1 MIRTRLSRMFVAGLA
16 GLAVFAVT
24 ASAHAF
30 QIFTDRTAWENAV
43 AASPL
48 AGPIVDDP
56 FDNPIANAA
65 SITFDSGVVST
76 GTPASAR
83 ADNSVNPFGQYV
95 GNVRGNVFDS
105 VFFDI
110 ITWGFPMPIFA
121 FGADW
126 FSTASR
132 DGLTVTGDF
141 DGNGDATVSFFDE
154 LGDPGTGFLGVVGD
168 AAFSMI
174 ALEGEGLSAGVNE
187 SFSVDNLSFAKASD
201 ATAVPEPAGIAV
213 FGMGL
218 AGLAWRRRRTSPI
231 KRLRS
236 RPTRR
241 CGSGRSR

>member
-1 MIRTRLSRMFVAGLA
+1 MIRANLSRMFVAGLA
-16 GLAVFAVT
+16 GLAMFAVT

-48 AGPIVDDP
+48 GGPIVDDP
-56 FDNPIANAA
+56 FDNPITNAA
-65 SITFDSGVVST
+65 SITFDSGVVSS
-76 GTPASAR
+76 GTPASASFS
-83 ADNSVNPFGQYV
+83 NVVLGV
-95 GNVRGNVFDS
+95 GYIGRVRGTSGEADVFGT
-105 VFFDI
+105 I
-110 ITWGFPMPIFA
+110 AWGFPMPIFA

-126 FSTASR
+126 FSTASGS
-132 DGLTVTGDF
+132 GLTVTGDF

-168 AAFSMI
+168 AAFSTI
-174 ALEGEGLSAGVNE
+174 AFEGEGLTFVPEAFSA
-187 SFSVDNLSFAKASD
+187 DNLSFAKASD
-201 ATAVPEPAGIAV
+201 ATAVPEPAGIAL

-218 AGLAWRRRRTSPI
+218 AGLAWRRRRASPI

-236 RPTRR
+236 RPGRR

>member
-1 MIRTRLSRMFVAGLA
+1 MIRTRLSRTFIAGVT

-48 AGPIVDDP
+48 GGPIVDDP
-56 FDNPIANAA
+56 FDNPIATAD

-76 GTPASAR
+76 GAPASA
-83 ADNSVNPFGQYV
+83 NVNNRVIGGGYSGQ
-95 GNVRGNVFDS
+95 VRGNFSGTNSADLFDT
-105 VFFDI
+105 

-126 FSTASR
+126 ISTTSGS
-132 DGLTVTGDF
+132 GLTVTGDF

-168 AAFSMI
+168 AVFGTI
-174 ALEGEGLSAGVNE
+174 TFEGEDLIDISEGFVA
-187 SFSVDNLSFAKASD
+187 DNLSFAKVA
-201 ATAVPEPAGIAV
+201 AVPEPAGLAL

-218 AGLAWRRRRTSPI
+218 AGMAWRRRRA
-231 KRLRS
+231 
-236 RPTRR
+236 RR
-241 CGSGRSR
+241 RG